1 MLGLYSA
8 ALSASRQCQVFGPR
22 DAILLVDPQNCFMEN
37 RTVNGSVEAA
47 YPLDGADVNPGATG
61 QSNFSHY
68 DAQRIGDTLTDGSL
82 KVAGSSLII
91 PVLNDWVDAAA
102 GGRTLATMDYHPE
115 YHCSFCK
122 THEGGILPGSYCL
135 SAFGSL
141 PVPDSRC
148 VDAISEE
155 SFFRSNPTAY
165 YQWPSHC
172 VAGTFGARF
181 DPYLNLPNDTTVVK
195 LGTGSGRDSYSGFSS
210 AAVTSTAAAGEH
222 DHQST
227 STAATVNVTLGEH
240 LQRGNITRLFVMGLA
255 TDFVV
260 SATVNDALEGLGYGL
275 SDEYVV
281 VLVEPLL

>member
-1 MLGLYSA
+1 MN
-8 ALSASRQCQVFGPR
+8 ASEVA
-22 DAILLVDPQNCFMEN
+22 DA
-37 RTVNGSVEAA
+37 R
-47 YPLDGADVNPGATG
+47 
-61 QSNFSHY
+61 
-68 DAQRIGDTLTDGSL
+68 RIGDTLTQGSL
-82 KVAGSSLII
+82 QVTGSSLII

-181 DPYLNLPNDTTVVK
+181 EPYLNLPNDTTVVK
-195 LGTGSGRDSYSGFSS
+195 LGTGARRDSYSGFSS

-222 DHQST
+222 DRFRPTCLGHVHDMSETCRQAST
-227 STAATVNVTLGEH
+227 TTS
-240 LQRGNITRLFVMGLA
+240 QRQRRR
-255 TDFVV
+255 
-260 SATVNDALEGLGYGL
+260 
-275 SDEYVV
+275 
-281 VLVEPLL
+281 P